1 MDGRDHKYKKGKCNG
16 NGRFECFEGES
27 DVAPYMYKD
36 FIVLGED
43 SRECVDTDR
52 KRKLLVQQFLHEMSF
67 FSDPGRNRKVE
78 NTVPRNTSIENEP
91 LEDIMCL
98 EISTRQLLEI
108 DIIQPI
114 SVLVE
119 NNRHMKLTLDD
130 KAADISP

>member
-43 SRECVDTDR
+43 SRECVDTAR
-52 KRKLLVQQFLHEMSF
+52 KRKLLVQQFLHEMST

-78 NTVPRNTSIENEP
+78 NIVPLNSSMENKLFEDNMRLEKSTCP
-91 LEDIMCL
+91 LL
-98 EISTRQLLEI
+98 KI

-114 SVLVE
+114 TVLVE
-119 NNRHMKLTLDD
+119 KN
-130 KAADISP
+130 